1 MNCKTDLVQKSVVK
15 EIRIV
20 MKHEFLVKIEK
31 KNKAEPVVGIVAWIE
46 LVADMYVP
54 ENKDDTNIRTKV
66 VQIVNRLCVGSI
78 FS

>member
-1 MNCKTDLVQKSVVK
+1 
-15 EIRIV
+15 

-31 KNKAEPVVGIVAWIE
+31 KKKAEPVVGIVAWIE
-46 LVADMYVP
+46 LVVDMYIP
-54 ENKDDTNIRTKV
+54 ENKDDTNIRKKV